1 MSKLIIDVREP
12 FEYASGHAQGA
23 INIPPS
29 ELMAGSAKLAD
40 VPKDTE
46 LVLYCKSGA
55 RSNASMHILRS
66 QGFTN
71 LVNGINK
78 DHVAAKHL

>member
-1 MSKLIIDVREP
+1 MNKLIIDVREP
-12 FEYASGHAQGA
+12 FEYASGHAEGA

-29 ELMAGSAKLAD
+29 ELMAGSPQLVD
-40 VPKDTE
+40 VPKDTQ
-46 LVLYCKSGA
+46 LILYCKSGA

-78 DHVAAKHL
+78 DHVTAKYL